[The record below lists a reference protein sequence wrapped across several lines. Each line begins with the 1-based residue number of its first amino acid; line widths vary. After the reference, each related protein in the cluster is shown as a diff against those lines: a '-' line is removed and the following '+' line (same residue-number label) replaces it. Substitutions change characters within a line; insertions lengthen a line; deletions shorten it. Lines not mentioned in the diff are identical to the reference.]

1 VTGPTVTALALSA
14 LVSVG
19 LGAVFVRVA
28 WPAEVG
34 RPAPV
39 ALALSV
45 VFGAGVSAVLLYAWM
60 LAAGPTRSFVW
71 AETGL
76 LAACLFGLLA
86 LRGRTPAGPP
96 APPTR
101 RPPPWDVPGWLA
113 PAALVV
119 VAAAGAAFASGLA
132 QHPHGE
138 WDAWMDWNLKS
149 RMFFRGGTAWR
160 SAFSGDIPWSHPDYP
175 LVVPSLVARAWLFA
189 GRETQLGAALVA
201 GIFTFGT
208 LLLLGTAL
216 AALRG
221 TGAALL
227 GVIVLASTPF
237 FVVHGTSLYADV
249 PLGMFFLTVVV
260 CLAFDARNPSTSR
273 FAVLAGIAAGLAMWT
288 KNEGLLFTLATGAVL
303 LLDALREGGNARRR
317 VVAFSA
323 GLLPLFLLTVGH
335 KIVFAPPND
344 LLSTLGVSHTV
355 GNLTSVHRYYVTLR
369 EYALHIA
376 GWGSNG
382 IGSATWLLVAFLLG
396 MGVTGSR
403 IDRRWG
409 ATVALALALVLLGHF
424 GVFVSMA
431 HELERLL
438 ASSLDRLLLQ
448 LWPSTLFLF
457 FLLVR
462 TPGAEWMATGSTEI
476 APDGAEDDR

>member
-1 VTGPTVTALALSA
+1 MIGLTVSV

-19 LGAVFVRVA
+19 LGAVFLRVA
-28 WPAEVG
+28 WPADVR

-39 ALALSV
+39 SVALSV
-45 VFGAGVSAVLLYAWM
+45 VFGAGISAVLLYGWM
-60 LAAGPTRSFVW
+60 LTVGPTRGFAW
-71 AETGL
+71 AETAL
-76 LAACLFGLLA
+76 LAVCLVGLAA
-86 LRGRTPAGPP
+86 LRRRTPENGP
-96 APPTR
+96 APRGR
-101 RPPPWDVPGWLA
+101 RPPPWDVPTWLA

-149 RMFFRGGTAWR
+149 RMFFRGGPTAWR
-160 SAFSGDIPWSHPDYP
+160 SAFSPDIPWSHPDYP
-175 LVVPSLVARAWLFA
+175 LVVPSLVARGWLFV
-189 GRETQLGAALVA
+189 GRETQLGPALVA
-201 GIFTFGT
+201 GTFTFGT

-227 GVIVLASTPF
+227 GTIVLASTPF
-237 FVVHGTSLYADV
+237 FVVQGTWLYADV
-249 PLGMFFLTVVV
+249 PVGTFFLAVLV
-260 CLAFDARNPSTSR
+260 CLAFDARHPSTVR
-273 FAVLAGIAAGLAMWT
+273 FAVLAGIAAGLSIWT
-288 KNEGLLFTLATGAVL
+288 KNEGLLFALATGAVL
-303 LLDALREGGNARRR
+303 LLDALRTGGAARKR
-317 VVAFSA
+317 VVAFAA
-323 GLLPLFLLTVGH
+323 GVVPLFLLAVGH
-335 KIVFAPPND
+335 KMAFAPPND

-369 EYALHIA
+369 EYALHLA
-376 GWGSNG
+376 GFGSNG
-382 IGSATWLLVAFLLG
+382 IGSATWLLVAFMLG
-396 MGVTGSR
+396 MGVTGSTV
-403 IDRRWG
+403 DRRWG
-409 ATVALALALVLLGHF
+409 GTMALALALVLLGHF

-457 FLLVR
+457 FILVR
-462 TPGAEWMATGSTEI
+462 TPGAEWIAPGSARA
-476 APDGAEDDR
+476 APDGAGNHR